1 MIFKDVDVLI
11 ITYDIRLNQT
21 FTNRYISF
29 NQTLNQHHF
38 RSKIISVKFPFTTHP
53 INNLKEKKSVKDID
67 NVVQLTAKKLNPIQK
82 QLLLID
88 NKSLSYT
95 NKKIFLA
102 LHLMFYKVDHWFVSK
117 KDLSTINLDA
127 SVIISGGSS
136 GIIKSASYLAD
147 KNKAKLVLDY
157 RDPLNFGYHLLETNK
172 LIYKLKGFFTIRNEI
187 RFLRKADHI
196 ITISESLKSFFPQE
210 FQKKISVIENG
221 SNYEFNL
228 VKAKIN
234 KKPKEFNIVYL
245 GRIYNEQLLDETFF
259 KAIKAFV
266 KQFKIIDSS
275 LKIYFL
281 GSKLDSKLPE
291 IITKYALET
300 FTHITERLEEKNILN
315 YLLNASMFL
324 HLKYGNRSQIITSKN
339 ADYLMF
345 KKPILL
351 PVSDKGDLAESI
363 TKYKAGYICNGIEE
377 TVNALNKEYNK
388 FLNKEN
394 VTLDNGDFSFLS
406 RSEISKKLLT
416 VIKNLQS

>member
-1 MIFKDVDVLI
+1 MIFKHVDVLI

-29 NQTLNQHHF
+29 NQTLNQHHN
-38 RSKIISVKFPFTTHP
+38 RSKIISVSFPFKPHP
-53 INNLKEKKSVKDID
+53 INNLKEKKYIIDID
-67 NVVQLTAKKLNPIQK
+67 NVVQLTAKKLNPLQK
-82 QLLLID
+82 QLFLID
-88 NKSLSYT
+88 NKGLSYT

-117 KDLSTINLDA
+117 EDISTINLNA
-127 SVIISGGSS
+127 SVIISGGTS

-157 RDPLNFGYHLLETNK
+157 RDPLNFGYHLLETNN
-172 LIYKLKGFFTIRNEI
+172 LFYKFKRFFTIRNEI

-196 ITISESLKSFFPQE
+196 ITISESLKRFFPKE
-210 FQKKISVIENG
+210 FQEKISVIENG

-228 VKAKIN
+228 IKDSIN
-234 KKPKEFNIVYL
+234 QKPKEFNIVYL
-245 GRIYNEQLLDETFF
+245 GRIYNEQLLDKTFF
-259 KAIKAFV
+259 TAIKVFI
-266 KQFKIIDSS
+266 KQHKITDESF
-275 LKIYFL
+275 KIYFI
-281 GSKLDSKLPE
+281 GSKLNLLLPE
-291 IITKYALET
+291 IITKYGLNS
-300 FTHITERLEEKNILN
+300 FTHTTERLEEEGILN

-324 HLKYGNRSQIITSKN
+324 HLKYGDRSQIITSKN

-363 TKYKAGYICNGIEE
+363 TKYKAGYICSGIEE

-388 FLNKEN
+388 FLNKES

-406 RSEISKKLLT
+406 RSEISKKLLA